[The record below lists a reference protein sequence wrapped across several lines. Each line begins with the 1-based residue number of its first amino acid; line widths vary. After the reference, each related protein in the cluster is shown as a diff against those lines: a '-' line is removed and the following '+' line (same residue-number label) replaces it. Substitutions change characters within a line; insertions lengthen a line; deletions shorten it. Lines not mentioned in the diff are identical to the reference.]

1 MRTAYSDDKSLLGK
15 WLKMFFGLP
24 FLPYQIVEDG
34 FVELVG
40 DCSDEDG
47 LEFSDYV
54 LNNYI
59 QPHCIFPT
67 NIWAEEP
74 SINKRYHIFINY
86 KKNLEVFLYNI
97 TLKFMF

>member
-1 MRTAYSDDKSLLGK
+1 MVKNV
-15 WLKMFFGLP
+15 FCLP

-54 LNNYI
+54 LNNYV
-59 QPHCIFPT
+59 QPNCIFPT
-67 NIWAEEP
+67 NI
-74 SINKRYHIFINY
+74 
-86 KKNLEVFLYNI
+86 
-97 TLKFMF
+97 